1 MDMKN
6 YIEKAEKK
14 AGTQKKL
21 ADMLGISASYIRMV
35 KAGQKGFSIDMCIVL
50 ADYIE
55 EDRLEVIAASNLVT
69 EKDERK
75 RKILESCFKKV
86 ESVAAATCL
95 IGVTTIM
102 TPSPANAS
110 QITDSHLQNLY
121 YVKYNRRKKGRRFSD
136 QLNDY
141 FGKLATFFQRGHSLN

>member
-6 YIEKAEKK
+6 YIEEAEKK

-21 ADMLGISASYIRMV
+21 AEFLDVSASYIRMI
-35 KAGQKGFSIDMCIVL
+35 KAGKNGLSTDKCIVL
-50 ADYIE
+50 AEFIHADA
-55 EDRLEVIAASNLVT
+55 LEVIAASNLVT
-69 EKDERK
+69 EKDEKK
-75 RKILESCFKKV
+75 RKIFESCFKKV
-86 ESVAAATCL
+86 ASVAAATCL

-121 YVKYNRRKKGRRFSD
+121 YVKLIIYCLKHCKKFITYY
-136 QLNDY
+136 QM
-141 FGKLATFFQRGHSLN
+141 

>member
-1 MDMKN
+1 MDMKT

-14 AGTQKKL
+14 AKTQKEL
-21 ADMLGISASYIRMV
+21 ANMLGISASYIRMV

-50 ADYIE
+50 ADYIK

-86 ESVAAATCL
+86 ASMTATACL
-95 IGVTTIM
+95 IGVTSIT
-102 TPSPANAS
+102 TPSPANARQAS
-110 QITDSHLQNLY
+110 
-121 YVKYNRRKKGRRFSD
+121 YNTH
-136 QLNDY
+136 NICIM
-141 FGKLATFFQRGHSLN
+141 

>member
-1 MDMKN
+1 MDMKT

-14 AGTQKKL
+14 AKTQKEL
-21 ADMLGISASYIRMV
+21 ANMLGISASYIRMV

-50 ADYIE
+50 ADYIK

-86 ESVAAATCL
+86 ASVTAAACL
-95 IGVTTIM
+95 IGVTSIM

-110 QITDSHLQNLY
+110 QTTVSYHQNLY
-121 YVKYNRRKKGRRFSD
+121 YVKLIIYCLKHCKKFITYY
-136 QLNDY
+136 QM
-141 FGKLATFFQRGHSLN
+141 